1 MTRGSRGFT
10 LMEVVVA
17 MGMLGLALGFST
29 YSTNMISSSYTLNRR
44 MSKAHDVAGIVLE
57 ELLSVFE
64 SDVKLTNGIHTQLF
78 DDECKKLAVGGVFT
92 ATWTV
97 RTNFPITKIM
107 EISLRVTWDDNGRT
121 RSVRYLT
128 YRST

>member
-1 MTRGSRGFT
+1 MSNRRGFT

-17 MGMLGLALGFST
+17 MAMLAVALGFSM
-29 YSTNMISSSYTLNRR
+29 YSTNLISSSYSLNRR
-44 MSKAHDVAGIVLE
+44 LSKAHDVAGLVLE
-57 ELLSVFE
+57 ELLAVYDSDTKLANGTHTQNYDDRGKKQAAASVF
-64 SDVKLTNGIHTQLF
+64 L
-78 DDECKKLAVGGVFT
+78 

-97 RTNFPITKIM
+97 RQHHPITKIL

-128 YRST
+128 YRSI

>member
-1 MTRGSRGFT
+1 MTRNERGFT
-10 LMEVVVA
+10 LMEVVIA
-17 MGMLGLALGFST
+17 MGMLGLALAFST
-29 YSTNMISSSYTLNRR
+29 YSTNMISASYTLNRR
-44 MSKAHDVAGIVLE
+44 MSKAHDVASVVLE
-57 ELLSVFE
+57 ELLSVYE
-64 SDVKLTNGIHTQLF
+64 SDVKLTIGAHTQVY
-78 DDECKKLAVGGVFT
+78 DDDIKKIVAPGVFT

-97 RTNFPITKIM
+97 RPNFPITKIM